1 MIDKIS
7 YKYICTLFYENDLFY
22 AKLDPSNVIGYTHL
36 MIKEFKHKGL
46 EKFFLRGTKAG
57 IQAKHANRLR
67 VVLGRLH
74 ASNVPKDMDL
84 PGLKLHE
91 LTGNRKGIWSVK
103 VDGNWRVTFE
113 FRGEDAYIVD
123 YEDYH

>member
-1 MIDKIS
+1 
-7 YKYICTLFYENDLFY
+7 
-22 AKLDPSNVIGYTHL
+22 

-46 EKFFLRGTKAG
+46 EKFFLSGTKVG

-67 VVLGRLH
+67 IVLGRLH
-74 ASNVPKDMDL
+74 ASTTPRDIAL

-91 LTGNRKGIWSVK
+91 LVGNRKGIWSVK
-103 VDGNWRVTFE
+103 VDGNWRITFE
-113 FRGEDAYIVD
+113 FRGKDVYVVD

>member
-1 MIDKIS
+1 MKIVNVFIDTR
-7 YKYICTLFYENDLFY
+7 Y
-22 AKLDPSNVIGYTHL
+22 VIGYIEC
-36 MIKEFKHKGL
+36 MVKGFKHKGL

-67 VVLGRLH
+67 IILGRLH
-74 ASNVPKDMDL
+74 ASTTPQDMDL
-84 PGLKLHE
+84 PGLQLHG

-103 VDGNWRVTFE
+103 VNGNWRITFE

>member
-1 MIDKIS
+1 
-7 YKYICTLFYENDLFY
+7 
-22 AKLDPSNVIGYTHL
+22 

-46 EKFFLRGTKAG
+46 EKFFLRGAKTG
-57 IQAKHANRLR
+57 IQAKHASRLR
-67 VVLGRLH
+67 IILDRLH
-74 ASNVPKDMDL
+74 ASTNPQDMDL
-84 PGLKLHE
+84 PGLNLHE

-103 VDGNWRVTFE
+103 VSGNWRITFE

>member
-1 MIDKIS
+1 
-7 YKYICTLFYENDLFY
+7 
-22 AKLDPSNVIGYTHL
+22 

-57 IQAKHANRLR
+57 IQAKHIGRLR
-67 VVLGRLH
+67 IILGRLH
-74 ASNVPKDMDL
+74 ASGVPQDMDL

-91 LTGNRKGIWSVK
+91 LTGSRKGIWSVK
-103 VDGNWRVTFE
+103 VNGNWRITFE
-113 FRGEDAYIVD
+113 FRGEDVYVVD